1 MTRRERQL
9 TTLGRLKSLTR
20 DEARR
25 RLGAAQSE
33 HAQQQARLQELTS
46 YLQDYRRLAVSGSSP
61 TVHMNREHFITRLHQ
76 AVDMQT
82 TVVAQSESRVRQAE
96 LGWMA
101 TRQDARG
108 VDRLLENE
116 RQSQQQAQ
124 DRREQSALDEHA
136 VLQFGRAGA
145 NGLAGG

>member
-1 MTRRERQL
+1 
-9 TTLGRLKSLTR
+9 
-20 DEARR
+20 
-25 RLGAAQSE
+25 
-33 HAQQQARLQELTS
+33 
-46 YLQDYRRLAVSGSSP
+46 
-61 TVHMNREHFITRLHQ
+61 MNREHFITRLHQ

-101 TRQDARG
+101 TRQDVRS